1 MPGMINGKKAVK
13 ALQTA
18 KGLLQ
23 KEVGAIEGIN
33 ENHIAARLKNGFYDK
48 PGNYARLVDN
58 LGLVLDV
65 QIKAVVKD
73 QDGNVLFDVPI
84 NVDFMEEE

>member
-13 ALQTA
+13 ALQLA
-18 KGLLQ
+18 KGMLQ
-23 KEVGAIEGIN
+23 KEIGTVEGIN
-33 ENHIAARLKNGFYDK
+33 ENHIAARLKNGYYDK

-65 QIKAVVKD
+65 QVIAKVKD
-73 QDGNVLFDVPI
+73 QEGNILFDVPI
-84 NVDFMEEE
+84 NQDFMDEE

>member
-13 ALQTA
+13 ALQIA

-23 KEVGAIEGIN
+23 KEVGTIEGIN

-84 NVDFMEEE
+84 NADFMEEE